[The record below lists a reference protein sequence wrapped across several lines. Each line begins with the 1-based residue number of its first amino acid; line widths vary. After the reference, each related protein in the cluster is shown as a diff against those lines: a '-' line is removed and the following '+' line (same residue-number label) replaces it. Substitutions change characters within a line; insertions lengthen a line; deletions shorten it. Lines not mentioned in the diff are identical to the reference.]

1 MHDFWG
7 PVYICPSPTIPQ
19 KCQPRMEISKTYCS
33 DNCYRR
39 MRCSL
44 SRNTL
49 DLNHRFEPMSKSR
62 KINSSLNSGVTL
74 PSLIFILAVC
84 LASAIFPGR
93 VSAVLGVVKN
103 FIFVNLNWVYVWAV
117 TVFVLFLLFLMFS
130 KYGEI
135 KLGRNDSS
143 PDYSFFS
150 WISML
155 FAAGM
160 GIGLM
165 YFSVAEPMQHYSNE
179 IFANSSYVN
188 SAKNAQL
195 YTFFHWGIHAWA
207 IYGLVGLALSYF
219 AYRYKLPLSLR
230 SCLYPILKDRIQ
242 GRWGNTIDVFALCS
256 TFFGITTT
264 LGFGVV
270 QINSGLHILGVVH
283 ETGFVYQAFIVF
295 ILVSISVFSA
305 TTGVDK
311 GVRILS
317 NLNIAVVILLMLF
330 VLFLGPTVYL
340 IGSFTEGLGNYINNF
355 FNLTFNTHVYEDA
368 SLPWFYNW
376 TILYWAWWIS
386 WSPFVG
392 LFIAKISKGRT
403 IREFIAAVLIL
414 PTIFNFMWMSV
425 FGNSAIW
432 LDNHV
437 SGGALSALAND
448 PDALMFRFL
457 EYLPFTKVISF
468 MVIAIIMIFFVTSA
482 DSGMFVMNSIA
493 TKNAKVSPKWQIAGW
508 GVLLAVLALFLL
520 NAGGLEAL
528 QSMTLITALPF
539 SIIILVMIACLV
551 KALSIDKKYYE
562 QEFSVSTV
570 PWSGKLWK
578 DRLRQIV
585 KVDSQ
590 NDIDSYM
597 RDIAGN
603 AIHELRNE
611 FIKNGIEANINQGK
625 EPNFIE
631 IEIRYDLVN
640 NFIYGVRSETK
651 DFPEYFQKEENL
663 SDMEDGQAYFP
674 LAYFGDARQG
684 YDVRLFTKDELIADI
699 LKHYE
704 RFVAIISEDKNKM
717 FISSNANRRIR

>member
-1 MHDFWG
+1 M
-7 PVYICPSPTIPQ
+7 
-19 KCQPRMEISKTYCS
+19 SKTKNFRS
-33 DNCYRR
+33 
-39 MRCSL
+39 SL
-44 SRNTL
+44 S
-49 DLNHRFEPMSKSR
+49 M
-62 KINSSLNSGVTL
+62 GVTI
-74 PSLIFILAVC
+74 PSLIFIVGVC
-84 LASAIFPGR
+84 LASAIFPE
-93 VSAVLGVVKN
+93 AVNKILNDIKA
-103 FIFVNLNWVYVWAV
+103 FIFVNLNWVYVWSV
-117 TVFVLFLLFLMFS
+117 TIFVLFLLFLMVS
-130 KYGEI
+130 KFGDI

-165 YFSVAEPMQHYSNE
+165 YFSVSEPMQHYTNE
-179 IFANSSYVN
+179 IFAKKSYVN
-188 SAKNAQL
+188 AAKNAQL

-230 SCLYPILKDRIQ
+230 SCLYPLLKDRIQ
-242 GRWGNTIDVFALCS
+242 GNWGNAIDVFALCS

-270 QINSGLHILGVVH
+270 QVNSGLEILGIVPS
-283 ETGFVYQAFIVF
+283 TDFIYQVFIVV

-317 NLNIAVVILLMLF
+317 NINIGVVILLMVF

-340 IGSFTEGLGNYINNF
+340 IGSFTEGIGNYINNF
-355 FNLTFNTHVYEDA
+355 FSLTFNTHVYEEE

-376 TILYWAWWIS
+376 TVLYWAWWIS

-414 PTIFNFMWMSV
+414 PSIFNFMWMSV

-432 LDNHV
+432 LDSHV
-437 SGGALSALAND
+437 AEGALSALATD
-448 PDALMFRFL
+448 PDSLMFRFL
-457 EYLPFTKVISF
+457 EYLPLTKLISF
-468 MVIAIIMIFFVTSA
+468 MVIGIIMIFFVTSA

-493 TKNAKVSPKWQIAGW
+493 TKNAKISPKWQIAGW
-508 GVLLAVLALFLL
+508 GGLLAVLALFLL

-539 SIIILVMIACLV
+539 SLIILMMIVCLV

-570 PWSGKLWK
+570 PWSGKFWK
-578 DRLRQIV
+578 ERLKQIV
-585 KVDSQ
+585 NADARSDVDEFINQ
-590 NDIDSYM
+590 
-597 RDIAGN
+597 IAAE
-603 AIHELRNE
+603 AIHELQQE
-611 FIKNGIEANINQGK
+611 FMKNGVEAKVTQGS
-625 EPNFIE
+625 EPKFVE
-631 IEIRYDLVN
+631 IEIQYDLVN
-640 NFIYGVRSETK
+640 NFLYGIRRESREV
-651 DFPEYFQKEENL
+651 PEYFQSEENL
-663 SDMEDGQAYFP
+663 TDSGEGEAYFP

-684 YDVRLFTKDELIADI
+684 YDVRFFTREELIADI

-704 RFVAIISEDKNKM
+704 RFVAIISEGKNEM